1 MTKDMNIV
9 VDEFLKCKNF
19 AVIGVSRN
27 QEKYGYQVFRNLS
40 DKGYNVYPVNPKIDE
55 IDGKKVYPSLAA
67 IEKPVDVVDLVVPP
81 TITEEVVR
89 QCKDLGI
96 TKIWMQPGAESQAA
110 IDFCKENDMDVVHGM
125 CVMVM
130 APHSE

>member
-1 MTKDMNIV
+1 MAKDMNTI

-27 QEKYGYQVFRNLS
+27 HEKYGYQIFRNLS

-81 TITEEVVR
+81 AVTEEIVR
-89 QCKDLGI
+89 QCRDLGL
-96 TKIWMQPGAESQAA
+96 TKIWMQPGAESRAA

-130 APHSE
+130 APHTE